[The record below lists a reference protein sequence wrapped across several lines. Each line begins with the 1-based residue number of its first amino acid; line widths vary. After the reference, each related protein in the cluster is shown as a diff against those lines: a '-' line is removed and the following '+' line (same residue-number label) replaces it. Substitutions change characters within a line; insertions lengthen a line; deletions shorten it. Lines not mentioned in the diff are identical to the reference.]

1 MWIRPS
7 SFIVEGLK
15 NILPYEKYDVP
26 SLSDLVRGIVF
37 SLFRFNSIPL
47 QLALSIKYGN
57 VNESPSSVRIKS
69 GSISVTSFA
78 N

>member
-1 MWIRPS
+1 MWILPS
-7 SFIVEGLK
+7 SFVVEGLK

-26 SLSDLVRGIVF
+26 SLSGLVKGTVF
-37 SLFRFNSIPL
+37 SLFRLSSILL
-47 QLALSIKYGN
+47 QLDLSIRYGN

-69 GSISVTSFA
+69 GSISATSFA